1 MSKIKIT
8 VKGGAGNEAVIELEP
23 TDTAG
28 IAMANDVVK
37 TIIGAGDNV
46 QPIVN
51 GVEVNAD
58 AQLNDGDVVEGVT
71 KANTKGC

>member
-1 MSKIKIT
+1 
-8 VKGGAGNEAVIELEP
+8 
-23 TDTAG
+23 
-28 IAMANDVVK
+28 MANDVVK